1 MLKKTIDLHLLS
13 LDLLSVAA
21 QSPIRRPPLSLS
33 HIRRTFPPTTALTLS
48 YPPHL
53 CSVNLKPYHL
63 SASRLLQRPLL
74 SIFSGSQDCKRSV
87 KSSILHFQHYFPQF
101 PPGGIP
107 SSHPNTVLHAGTPSA
122 PSYTPF
128 MTTLEEVER
137 SAKLRKL

>member
-1 MLKKTIDLHLLS
+1 MIENFVFRVCSALWERTKRLHLHLLS

-74 SIFSGSQDCKRSV
+74 SIFSGSQDCKRSD
-87 KSSILHFQHYFPQF
+87 KDTHYMSSGEIQDQ
-101 PPGGIP
+101 
-107 SSHPNTVLHAGTPSA
+107 
-122 PSYTPF
+122 
-128 MTTLEEVER
+128 
-137 SAKLRKL
+137 

>member
-1 MLKKTIDLHLLS
+1 MSSSYLYKKTNLHLLS

-74 SIFSGSQDCKRSV
+74 SIFSASQQRFLVRLHCCIASSSDFARSTRKGV
-87 KSSILHFQHYFPQF
+87 
-101 PPGGIP
+101 
-107 SSHPNTVLHAGTPSA
+107 VD
-122 PSYTPF
+122 
-128 MTTLEEVER
+128 LEIE
-137 SAKLRKL
+137 K

>member
-1 MLKKTIDLHLLS
+1 MYVDISCMDDVIYACLAHDDMEDLHLLS

-74 SIFSGSQDCKRSV
+74 SIFSGSQVLQQRFLVRLHCCIASSSDFARSTRKGV
-87 KSSILHFQHYFPQF
+87 
-101 PPGGIP
+101 
-107 SSHPNTVLHAGTPSA
+107 VD
-122 PSYTPF
+122 
-128 MTTLEEVER
+128 LEIE
-137 SAKLRKL
+137 K